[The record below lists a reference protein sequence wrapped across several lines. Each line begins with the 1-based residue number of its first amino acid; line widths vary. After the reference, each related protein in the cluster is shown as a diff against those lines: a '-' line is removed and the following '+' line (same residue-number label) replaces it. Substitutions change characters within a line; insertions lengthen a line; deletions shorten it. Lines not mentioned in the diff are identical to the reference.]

1 MFRKVIK
8 ALLLAGL
15 SYFYMQSVGSNSK
28 GWIDAVLLDTVNW
41 LVLVAILYLAS
52 DYINALG
59 VACVI
64 VAALGIFIQGYI
76 FYTIQFPST
85 QIEKSQVERPKDCW
99 GENTTWYQRLSGR
112 CYQ

>member
-15 SYFYMQSVGSNSK
+15 SYFYLQSVGSNSK

-85 QIEKSQVERPKDCW
+85 QIEKTVEKPKDCW
-99 GENTTWYQRLSGR
+99 SENTSWYQRLSGR